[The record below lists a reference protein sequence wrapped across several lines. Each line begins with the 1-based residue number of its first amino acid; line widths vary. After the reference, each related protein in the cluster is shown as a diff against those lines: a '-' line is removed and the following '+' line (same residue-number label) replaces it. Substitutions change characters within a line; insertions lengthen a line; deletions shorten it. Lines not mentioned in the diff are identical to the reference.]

1 MTWKT
6 DVQKVIFDASQG
18 AKSLSSNLSNYFESL
33 VNSASTTVGSLL
45 RGSSVIG
52 INANEIPNMRSA
64 IREYVKNLEAH
75 LEKVVT
81 DADTSGAFKGE
92 YASAV
97 TVYVSAIAEACKCV
111 TSQLLAFS
119 DQLKEVSDAYQ
130 AQDREMSQR
139 IKDTA
144 ASTADQFTKYQ
155 EKY

>member
-18 AKSLSSNLSNYFESL
+18 AKTLSSNLSNYFESL
-33 VNSASTTVGSLL
+33 INSAGSAVGSLL

-64 IREYVKNLEAH
+64 IREYVTALETH

-97 TVYVSAIAEACKCV
+97 KVYVAAIAEACKCV

-119 DQLKEVSDAYQ
+119 DQLKEVSDAYI
-130 AQDREMSQR
+130 AQDQELSKR
-139 IKDTA
+139 INDTA
-144 ASTADQFTKYQ
+144 ASTSEQFTRYQ

>member
-18 AKSLSSNLSNYFESL
+18 VKAISSNLSNYFESL
-33 VNSASTTVGSLL
+33 LDSAGNAVGTLL

-52 INANEIPNMRSA
+52 INANEIPNMRAA
-64 IREYVKNLEAH
+64 IREYVNALEAH
-75 LEKVVT
+75 LEKVKT
-81 DADTSGAFKGE
+81 DADTAGAFKGE
-92 YASAV
+92 YADAV
-97 TVYVSAIAEACKCV
+97 KVYVAAIAEACKCV

-119 DQLKEVSDAYQ
+119 DQLKEVSDAYL

-144 ASTADQFTKYQ
+144 ASTSDQYTRYQ

>member
-33 VNSASTTVGSLL
+33 VNSAGTAVGSLL

-52 INANEIPNMRSA
+52 INANEIPNMRNA
-64 IREYVKNLEAH
+64 IREYVTALETH
-75 LEKVVT
+75 LEKVKT
-81 DADTSGAFKGE
+81 DADTSGAFRGE
-92 YASAV
+92 YADAV
-97 TVYVSAIAEACKCV
+97 KIYVAAIAEACKCV

-119 DQLKEVSDAYQ
+119 DQLKEVSDAYAASDQ
-130 AQDREMSQR
+130 ALSQR

-144 ASTADQFTKYQ
+144 ASTSEQFTRYQ